1 VALAHAQGLAPVAP
15 ELSADR
21 IRLQTRKCA
30 TGAAMPAMK
39 IATMLAACAMALA
52 ACDRDQV
59 ASFMPKVAD
68 QAASLM
74 PKTFR
79 PSDPQPP
86 PAEPELD
93 VKELIRANA
102 DTLFTAAPT
111 ALAVARPKRITGRG
125 FSVCVNA
132 VVAGALNTR
141 PQPIT
146 LIVIIERGK
155 LADRRRAT
163 PEDGCAHET
172 YEKVEVTRPNAAK
185 PQQ

>member
-1 VALAHAQGLAPVAP
+1 
-15 ELSADR
+15 
-21 IRLQTRKCA
+21 
-30 TGAAMPAMK
+30 
-39 IATMLAACAMALA
+39 
-52 ACDRDQV
+52 
-59 ASFMPKVAD
+59 MPKLAD

-79 PSDPQPP
+79 QSDPAPP
-86 PAEPELD
+86 PVEPELD

-102 DTLFTAAPT
+102 DTLFTAHPS

-132 VVAGALNTR
+132 VVAGAMNPQ

-155 LADRRRAT
+155 IADRRRAT
-163 PEDGCAHET
+163 PQDGCAGAGAHPG
-172 YEKVEVTRPNAAK
+172 YKLCC
-185 PQQ
+185 

>member
-1 VALAHAQGLAPVAP
+1 
-15 ELSADR
+15 
-21 IRLQTRKCA
+21 
-30 TGAAMPAMK
+30 MK
-39 IATMLAACAMALA
+39 IATMLVACAMALA
-52 ACDRDQV
+52 ACDLADQ
-59 ASFMPKVAD
+59 ATSFMPKLAD

-79 PSDPQPP
+79 QSDPAPP
-86 PAEPELD
+86 PVEPELD

-102 DTLFTAAPT
+102 DTLFTAHPS

-132 VVAGALNTR
+132 VVAGAINPQ

-155 LADRRRAT
+155 IADRRRAT
-163 PEDGCAHET
+163 PQDGCAGET
-172 YEKVEVTRPNAAK
+172 YEKIEAARLNPAK

>member
-1 VALAHAQGLAPVAP
+1 
-15 ELSADR
+15 
-21 IRLQTRKCA
+21 
-30 TGAAMPAMK
+30 MPAMK
-39 IATMLAACAMALA
+39 IATMLVACAMALA
-52 ACDRDQV
+52 ACDLTDQA
-59 ASFMPKVAD
+59 ASFMPKLAD

-74 PKTFR
+74 PKAFR
-79 PSDPQPP
+79 QPEPPPP

-102 DTLFTAAPT
+102 DTLFTAHPS

-125 FSVCVNA
+125 FSVCVKA
-132 VVAGALNTR
+132 VVAGAINGQ

-163 PEDGCAHET
+163 PQDGCAGET
-172 YEKVEVTRPNAAK
+172 YEKVEAARLNPAK

>member
-1 VALAHAQGLAPVAP
+1 LRHGARGVRFDRPGRELHAEAGGPGGEPHAAKAFRQP
-15 ELSADR
+15 E
-21 IRLQTRKCA
+21 
-30 TGAAMPAMK
+30 P
-39 IATMLAACAMALA
+39 
-52 ACDRDQV
+52 
-59 ASFMPKVAD
+59 P
-68 QAASLM
+68 
-74 PKTFR
+74 
-79 PSDPQPP
+79 PP

-102 DTLFTAAPT
+102 DTLFTAHPS

-125 FSVCVNA
+125 FSVCVKA
-132 VVAGALNTR
+132 VVAGAINGQ

-163 PEDGCAHET
+163 PQDGCAGET
-172 YEKVEVTRPNAAK
+172 YEKVEAARLNPAK

>member
-1 VALAHAQGLAPVAP
+1 
-15 ELSADR
+15 
-21 IRLQTRKCA
+21 
-30 TGAAMPAMK
+30 MPAMK

-59 ASFMPKVAD
+59 ASFMPKLAD

-86 PAEPELD
+86 PPEPELD
-93 VKELIRANA
+93 VKELIRSNA

-146 LIVIIERGK
+146 LIVIIECGK